1 MWDFFF
7 FSCQRGQ
14 NTKEKTMNTVI
25 AIIQIVIALGL
36 LNVWLLRFN
45 KSTDWRG
52 GEAANMKEEFA
63 AYGLPPW
70 FMVLVGFLKISFAI
84 LLIVG
89 LWVPA
94 VTMPA
99 AVGIAVLMLGAILM
113 HIKVKDPL
121 KRTLPAASLFI
132 LSLLVAIF

>member
-1 MWDFFF
+1 
-7 FSCQRGQ
+7 
-14 NTKEKTMNTVI
+14 MNTVI

>member
-1 MWDFFF
+1 M
-7 FSCQRGQ
+7 S
-14 NTKEKTMNTVI
+14 TVI

-36 LNVWLLRFN
+36 LNVWILRFN
-45 KSTDWRG
+45 KPTGWRG
-52 GEAANMKEEFA
+52 GDATNMKEEFA
-63 AYGLPPW
+63 AYGLPSW

-89 LWVPA
+89 LWIPA

-99 AVGIAVLMLGAILM
+99 AVGIAVLMLGAIFM
-113 HIKVKDPL
+113 HIKVKDPV
-121 KRTLPAASLFI
+121 KRSLPAATLFV